1 MRTCRVF
8 RQGVTEELDPAHAKK
23 VLADG
28 HSVWLDVEDPGPADL
43 AFLREQFGLHSLSLE
58 DISHRGQRP
67 RIDPFGDYL
76 FVSLRPLVIDDGSD
90 ADLIAHEVHAIVG
103 TGFLITLRYTPLWN
117 AAVVVARLRDRPE
130 LVEHGAPYLLYVLLD
145 EVADDFLDIVDRFE
159 HDVEDL
165 EEHVFD
171 RSDHPD
177 ALPEAELRRRFHRYR
192 VNLAAFRQQVAPMR
206 RAVDSLMELPG
217 FVTRELAPY
226 YRDVADHVVRSLEF
240 SDNVRDVLTSLIEV
254 RVAQQAN
261 DLNEIMKKL
270 TAWAGI
276 VLVPTLIAGVYGM
289 NFRHMPELGWTVGYP
304 LALATMLVA
313 SGILYVVFKRR
324 GWL

>member
-8 RQGVTEELDPAHAKK
+8 REGVTEELDPAHAKK

-28 HSVWLDVEDPGPADL
+28 HRVWLDVEDPGPPDL
-43 AFLREQFGLHSLSLE
+43 AFLHEQFGLHDLSLE

-67 RIDPFGDYL
+67 RIEPFGDYL
-76 FVSLRPLVIDDGSD
+76 FISLRPLAIADGED
-90 ADLIAHEVHAIVG
+90 AELAVHEVHAIVG
-103 TGFLITLRYTPLWN
+103 KDFLITLRYPPIWD
-117 AAVVVARLRDRPE
+117 AGAVFGRLRERPE
-130 LVEHGAPYLLYVLLD
+130 LVEHGAPYLLYALLD
-145 EVADDFLDIVDRFE
+145 EVADAFLDIVDRFE

-171 RSDHPD
+171 RGDRPD
-177 ALPEAELRRRFHRYR
+177 LIPDPELRRRFHRYR
-192 VNLAAFRQQVAPMR
+192 VNLASFRQQVAPMR

-217 FVTRELAPY
+217 FVTRDMAPY

-276 VLVPTLIAGVYGM
+276 ILVPTLIAGVYGM
-289 NFRHMPELGWTVGYP
+289 NFEHMPELGYRLGYP
-304 LALATMLVA
+304 LAIGSMLVA
-313 SGILYVVFKRR
+313 SGALYLIFKRR
-324 GWL
+324 DWL

>member
-8 RQGVTEELDPAHAKK
+8 RDGTTEELDPAHAKK

-28 HSVWLDVEDPGPADL
+28 HRVWLDVQEPGASDL
-43 AFLREQFGLHSLSLE
+43 EFLQEQFGLHDLSLE
-58 DISHRGQRP
+58 DMSHRGQRP
-67 RIDPFGDYL
+67 RIEPFGEYL
-76 FVSLRPLVIDDGSD
+76 FVSLRPLTIPDD
-90 ADLIAHEVHAIVG
+90 ADAELAVFEVHAIVG
-103 TGFLITLRYTPLWN
+103 KDFLITLRYEPVWD
-117 AAVVVARLRDRPE
+117 AGVVFERLRDRPE
-130 LVEHGAPYLLYVLLD
+130 LVEHGASYLLYVLLD
-145 EVADDFLDIVDRFE
+145 EVADAFLDIVDRFE

-171 RSDHPD
+171 RADQPD
-177 ALPEAELRRRFHRYR
+177 ALPDHDLRRRFHRYR
-192 VNLAAFRQQVAPMR
+192 VNLASFRQQVAPMR

-217 FVTRELAPY
+217 FVTPSMVPY

-276 VLVPTLIAGVYGM
+276 ILVPTLIAGVYGM
-289 NFRHMPELGWTVGYP
+289 NFQHMPELGWRTGYP
-304 LALATMLVA
+304 LALGLMAVSA
-313 SGILYVVFKRR
+313 GVLYRMFKRR

>member
-8 RQGVTEELDPAHAKK
+8 REGITEDLDPSHAKK

-28 HSVWLDVEDPGPADL
+28 HHVWLDVEEPGPPDL
-43 AFLREQFGLHSLSLE
+43 AFLREQFGLHDLLLE

-67 RIDPFGDYL
+67 RIEPFGDYL
-76 FVSLRPLVIDDGSD
+76 FVSLRPLAIPDGDD
-90 ADLIAHEVHAIVG
+90 AVLAVHEVHAIVG
-103 TGFLITLRYTPLWN
+103 KGFLITLRYPPVWD
-117 AAVVVARLRDRPE
+117 AGVVVERLRDRPE

-145 EVADDFLDIVDRFE
+145 EVADAFLDIVDRFE

-171 RSDHPD
+171 RADHPD
-177 ALPEAELRRRFHRYR
+177 AVPESELRRRFHRYR
-192 VNLAAFRQQVAPMR
+192 VNLASFRQQVAPMR

-217 FVTRELAPY
+217 FVTQGLVPY
-226 YRDVADHVVRSLEF
+226 YRDVADHVIRSLEF

-276 VLVPTLIAGVYGM
+276 ILVPTLIAGVYGM
-289 NFRHMPELGWTVGYP
+289 NFQHMPELGWRVGYP
-304 LALATMLVA
+304 LAVGAMLVSA
-313 SGILYVVFKRR
+313 GALYLVFKRR
-324 GWL
+324 DWL

>member
-1 MRTCRVF
+1 MRTCRAF
-8 RQGVTEELDPAHAKK
+8 RDGITEELDPAHAKT
-23 VLADG
+23 VVAGG
-28 HSVWLDVEDPGPADL
+28 HSVWLDVEDPDPADL
-43 AFLREQFGLHSLSLE
+43 AFLREQFGLHRLSLE

-67 RIDPFGDYL
+67 RIEPFGDYL
-76 FVSLRPLVIDDGSD
+76 FVSLRPLAIDDGNE
-90 ADLIAHEVHAIVG
+90 AELVVHEMHAIVG
-103 TGFLITLRYTPLWN
+103 KGFLITLRYSPIWN
-117 AAVVVARLRDRPE
+117 AAVVIERLRDRPE

-145 EVADDFLDIVDRFE
+145 EIGDDFLDIVDRFE
-159 HDVEDL
+159 RDVEDL

-171 RSDHPD
+171 RGDHPGAVPD
-177 ALPEAELRRRFHRYR
+177 QELRRRFHRYR

-206 RAVDSLMELPG
+206 RAVDSLMELPD
-217 FVTRELAPY
+217 FVTRDMAPY

-276 VLVPTLIAGVYGM
+276 ILVPTLIAGVYGM
-289 NFRHMPELGWTVGYP
+289 NFRHMPELGWQVGYP
-304 LALATMLVA
+304 LALGTMLVA
-313 SGILYVVFKRR
+313 SGILYLVFKRR
-324 GWL
+324 DWL

>member
-1 MRTCRVF
+1 MRTCRAF
-8 RQGVTEELDPAHAKK
+8 REGITEDIDPAHAKK

-28 HSVWLDVEDPGPADL
+28 YRVWLDVEDPGAPDL
-43 AFLREQFGLHSLSLE
+43 TFLREQFGVHDLLLE

-67 RIDPFGDYL
+67 RIEPFGDYL
-76 FVSLRPLVIDDGSD
+76 FISLRPLAISDGDD
-90 ADLIAHEVHAIVG
+90 AELAVHEVHAIVG
-103 TGFLITLRYTPLWN
+103 KDFLVTLRYPPAWD
-117 AAVVVARLRDRPE
+117 AEVVIERLRDRPE
-130 LVEHGAPYLLYVLLD
+130 LAEHGAPYLLYVLLD
-145 EVADDFLDIVDRFE
+145 EVADAFLDIVDRFE
-159 HDVEDL
+159 RDVEDL

-171 RSDHPD
+171 RADRPD

-192 VNLAAFRQQVAPMR
+192 VNLASFRQQVAPMR

-217 FVTRELAPY
+217 FVTSALVPY
-226 YRDVADHVVRSLEF
+226 YRDVADHVIRSLEF

-276 VLVPTLIAGVYGM
+276 ILVPTLIAGVYGM
-289 NFRHMPELGWTVGYP
+289 NFQHMPELGWRVGYP
-304 LALATMLVA
+304 VAVGTMLVSA
-313 SGILYVVFKRR
+313 GVLYLVFKRR
-324 GWL
+324 DWL